1 MKKIV
6 HIAKAAMLPAVVY
19 LIFLIVRFDSFA
31 SLNTL
36 STIFRQSIISTII
49 GYGVCFSFLCGIMDF
64 SIGARMVVSG
74 LIGGI
79 LCMQFGFWGLVIG
92 TIAVCLL
99 SGCIMGVFERFIQ
112 VPSLVVT
119 IAMALIFEVIGQK
132 IVGSMIYVRIDESA
146 SFLADSPYNVLVLI
160 VSAVLFYLWLNK
172 TTFSYHARAVGSD
185 EALAE
190 RMGVDVKRTKILG
203 YIIGSLFLAIATI
216 LQISLSSVMSP
227 EINLASASLLFKP
240 LMGVMVGLA
249 LERVCNLMI
258 GILIGQFSL
267 NVIFVGLVASGLP
280 STLQNVTLG
289 LFLLVVLI
297 FSQYKDQIVALFRG
311 KKAHAA

>member
-1 MKKIV
+1 
-6 HIAKAAMLPAVVY
+6 MLPAAVY
-19 LIFLIVRFDSFA
+19 MIFLIVRFDSFA

-160 VSAVLFYLWLNK
+160 VSAGLFYLWLNK